1 MAEAKRALA
10 ALLAVAHEHG
20 LPTDGARVV
29 RDLTN
34 LLVHLAPAPVVG
46 RVQLTLSKLRDDAAA
61 TTEIATAKYLARRG
75 APVVPPA
82 DEFDPGPHRQDGFL
96 VTFWRWV
103 DHDPAREDPVAAG
116 HALRDL
122 HDAFVDFDGELP
134 TCDRLDEIRRLLA
147 SFPPSP
153 ELTELASFAERLTP
167 LDGRP
172 IHGDSHLRNILW
184 SPAGPLWGDFE
195 NICRGPVEYDL
206 ANLRFRPS
214 AAGDAAIA
222 AYGPHG
228 DADAMMPYVTLFL
241 AAWTLVVAERAATKD
256 AHADARRR
264 IERALCYAREM

>member
-1 MAEAKRALA
+1 MAEAERALA
-10 ALLAVAHEHG
+10 ALLAVAREHG
-20 LPTDGARVV
+20 LPTEDARIV

-46 RVQLTLSKLRDDAAA
+46 RVQLTLSRLRDDAAA
-61 TTEIATAKYLARRG
+61 ATEIAAGTFLAGRG

-82 DEFDPGPHRQDGFL
+82 GEVDPGPHRRDGFL

-116 HALRDL
+116 RALRHL
-122 HDAFVDFDGELP
+122 HDAFADFEGELP
-134 TCDRLDEIRRLLA
+134 TCDRLGEIRRLLA

-153 ELTELASFAERLTP
+153 ELTELVSFAERLRP

-172 IHGDSHLRNILW
+172 IHGDSHLRNVLW
-184 SPAGPLWGDFE
+184 SPAGPLWGDLE
-195 NICRGPVEYDL
+195 NVCRGPVEYDL
-206 ANLRFRPS
+206 ANLRFRQS

-228 DADAMMPYVTLFL
+228 DTDAMLPYVTLFL
-241 AAWTLVVAERAATKD
+241 AAWTLVVAERAATED
-256 AHADARRR
+256 ALADARRR
-264 IERALCYAREM
+264 VERALAYAREM